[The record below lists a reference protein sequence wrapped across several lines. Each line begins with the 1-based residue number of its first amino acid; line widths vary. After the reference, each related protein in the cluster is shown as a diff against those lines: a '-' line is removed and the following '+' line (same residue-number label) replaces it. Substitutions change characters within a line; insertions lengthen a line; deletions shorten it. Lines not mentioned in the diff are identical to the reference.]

1 MRIFW
6 VTLCTFVLC
15 TLQTAAVFSQGKER
29 PDADPSESL
38 STTVASFP
46 MLLEVC
52 LDTSAAEPANQSGLT
67 PSASIR
73 LFTPQSFQSEPLAGI
88 MPDSPDSSA
97 PDSHGRAGHDRAGHE
112 HCSVVSEDALVEI
125 QALSENIES
134 ESAPSS
140 ERSLELA
147 DELADD
153 TVASPLERSP
163 IRLLHLETANQL
175 IGRALQLSFGSH
187 QTLSDD
193 NPGTGSQVYYGE
205 IDWGITDEVQLS
217 LSGHVYD
224 DPPISA
230 INGERQNIT
239 FTSLAA
245 SVRYRLLNGK
255 QLALGLQGALET
267 LAFSSDLF
275 DAADRDANIAGAVHL
290 PLTYTSSRDLQVHLT
305 PGVSFLPGQLNGSE
319 FYDTILTVGTGI
331 NWQPSEQWLLYSALN
346 APLGPGGNTIE
357 TDQGI
362 DRQLIWALGTRY
374 NVTPRTGI
382 NLYATNGWGV
392 TPATAILA
400 SVPGGDDLL
409 LGVEVQYTP
418 DTGLGYR
425 ARFGDNDRASFTMRD
440 RQLMLDGITLAN
452 GHTLAPGNV
461 AISAGA
467 ATQGQLYG
475 KLVYSPDEALQFE
488 FSAEDVGSIDQVIDD
503 TTAINEAVRYT
514 VGGRVQLLD
523 QRLGDVVSLSAR
535 ILAGRDVDDEVGVL
549 FADLPLTYEVNSQ
562 LAVLV
567 DPKIALSGVDDR
579 AGLGLGVN
587 YEVVEGLQLIG
598 EVTPVF
604 GGDHTIWALA
614 TRYGFAQNGLSL
626 ELYGTNAVGRHS
638 VGTLVGEDDAR
649 FGGGLTWVVGKQA

>member
-1 MRIFW
+1 M
-6 VTLCTFVLC
+6 
-15 TLQTAAVFSQGKER
+15 
-29 PDADPSESL
+29 
-38 STTVASFP
+38 ASFP
-46 MLLEVC
+46 MSLEVC
-52 LDTSAAEPANQSGLT
+52 LNASAESANPSALT

-73 LFTPQSFQSEPLAGI
+73 LITPQASLQ
-88 MPDSPDSSA
+88 D
-97 PDSHGRAGHDRAGHE
+97 HE
-112 HCSVVSEDALVEI
+112 RCSVVSEDALVEI
-125 QALSENIES
+125 QVLSDQALSDNVEN

-140 ERSLELA
+140 ELA
-147 DELADD
+147 TGLATGLSDD

-239 FTSLAA
+239 FTSLSA
-245 SVRYRLLNGK
+245 SVRYRLLNSE
-255 QLALGLQGALET
+255 QLALGVQGALET

-275 DAADRDANIAGAVHL
+275 DSADGDANIVGAVHL
-290 PLTYTSSRDLQVHLT
+290 PLTYTVSPDLQLHLT

-319 FYDTILTVGTGI
+319 FYDTLFTVGSGVS
-331 NWQPSEQWLLYSALN
+331 WQPSEQWLLYGALN

-357 TDQGI
+357 SDQDI
-362 DRQLIWALGTRY
+362 DRQLVWSLGTRY

-425 ARFGDNDRASFTMRD
+425 DRFGDEARAPFTARD

-488 FSAEDVGSIDQVIDD
+488 FSAEDAGDIDQVIDD
-503 TTAINEAVRYT
+503 TTAINEAVRYA

-604 GGDHTIWALA
+604 GGDRTIWALG

-626 ELYGTNAVGRHS
+626 ELYGTNAVGRHG

-649 FGGGLTWVVGKQA
+649 FGAGLIWVV